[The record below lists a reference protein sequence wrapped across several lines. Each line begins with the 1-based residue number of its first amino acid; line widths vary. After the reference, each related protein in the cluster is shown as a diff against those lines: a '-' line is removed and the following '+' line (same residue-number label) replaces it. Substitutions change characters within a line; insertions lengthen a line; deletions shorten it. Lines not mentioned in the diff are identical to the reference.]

1 MQKKRIAVIGGGIT
15 GLAAAM
21 HLAREGF
28 DVSVFEKSDDIGGLA
43 SGKIINSNIY
53 EYGPHFFHTNN
64 PEILKEIKNIA
75 GNELIR
81 FERTILIKFMDNYFT
96 YPLSIIE
103 VLKKLPKKI
112 VLRAMASMIK
122 NNIYRLAGKLKED
135 NSETVL
141 LGFYGRILYELFFK
155 NYIYHVW
162 GIYPDKFSAEF
173 AKERIPNISASI
185 FLNKIISPVRRRLK
199 RKSPIEKFVENV
211 DGQLYTTAKGY
222 RGIIEKMALEIK
234 IHGGNII
241 LDSEVLNI
249 NLQDDSVSGLTVKSM
264 DGKTR
269 KYDFDGVISTMP
281 INEAI
286 LRIKP
291 PITEEL
297 AASAGFLQFRALV
310 FVGILVNRP
319 KVLPVSFMYFR
330 EHSFNRI
337 YDSSYFSHDTVLPD
351 TTILVAE
358 ISSSGEDKWWS
369 DDEYCKKRAL
379 EDVFRE
385 NLVSQKEILEVNVYR
400 YRYGYP
406 VYELGYE
413 EHLQRLTK
421 FFNGIRN
428 FETAGRQGL
437 FHYINGHIAIKMG
450 FNAADKII
458 KNLQD

>member
-1 MQKKRIAVIGGGIT
+1 MHERKIAVIGGGIT

-21 HLAREGF
+21 HLARKGF
-28 DVSVFEKSDDIGGLA
+28 NVSVFEKSGDIGGLA
-43 SGKIINSNIY
+43 SGRIIKNNIY

-81 FERTILIKFMDNYFT
+81 FERTIFIKFMGNYFI

-112 VLRAMASMIK
+112 VFRAMASMLK
-122 NNIYRLAGKLKED
+122 HNFYRMARKQKEE

-173 AKERIPNISASI
+173 ARERIPNISASI
-185 FLNKIISPVRRRLK
+185 FLNKMISPLRAK
-199 RKSPIEKFVENV
+199 FSRKNTTEKFVENV
-211 DGQLYTTAKGY
+211 DGELFTTAKGY
-222 RGIIEKMALEIK
+222 RGIIEKMAEDIRQNNGKIFTSSEITEIK
-234 IHGGNII
+234 INA
-241 LDSEVLNI
+241 EVFESI
-249 NLQDDSVSGLTVKSM
+249 TVK
-264 DGKTR
+264 GPNGETK
-269 KYDFDGVISTMP
+269 KQVFDGAISTIP

-286 LRIKP
+286 FLMDPRLP
-291 PITEEL
+291 EDITFS
-297 AASAGFLQFRALV
+297 ASFLEFRAIV
-310 FVGILVNRP
+310 FVGILINMP

-337 YDSSYFSHDTVLPD
+337 YDSSYFSHDTVLPN

-358 ISSSGEDKWWS
+358 ISSSGDDKWWS
-369 DDEYCKKRAL
+369 DDEYCRARVL
-379 EDVFRE
+379 EDVFKEKLISEE
-385 NLVSQKEILEVNVYR
+385 NVLEVNVYR

-406 VYELGYE
+406 VYKLGYE
-413 EHLQRLTK
+413 EHLERLLK
-421 FFNGIRN
+421 FFDKIRN
-428 FETAGRQGL
+428 LETAGRQGL
-437 FHYINGHIAIKMG
+437 FQYVNGHIAIKMG
-450 FNAADKII
+450 FDAADILVKEIT
-458 KNLQD
+458 